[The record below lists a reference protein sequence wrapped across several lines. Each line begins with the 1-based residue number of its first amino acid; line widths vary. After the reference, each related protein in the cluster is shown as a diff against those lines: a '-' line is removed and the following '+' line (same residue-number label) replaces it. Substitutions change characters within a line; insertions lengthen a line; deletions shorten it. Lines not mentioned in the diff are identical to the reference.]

1 MKQRFLHFF
10 ATLLL
15 AFAAACPTWATDYV
29 TVGTGSSYSYT
40 YPYGNIDKYSTTQS
54 IYTASEMNGAKLIT
68 SIAYHV
74 YQASSFSTSGVEI
87 YMGHRLSSTFSSASD
102 YQDVSKMT
110 LVYSGSPTL
119 GLSTGWETRTLQTP
133 FYYNGA
139 DNLVVVVAKRSSSYN
154 QNLKYYYSSTSSAQC
169 LYRGSNSYS
178 DYGTTTS
185 NSYSYSMNTGRPNTR
200 FGYETILEQKEGILY
215 CTTSSSTATVGKA
228 VSPGVSTTI
237 PSTITVSGKDY
248 NITSINTGAFNGC
261 TNLKEVVIPN
271 TMTSIG
277 DYAFY
282 NCSNL
287 KSLTIGESVTSIGN
301 NAFNYKPIKTIWL
314 PETPPTGYAQ
324 ANGARNYTP
333 NNTYTSLTNVTVYPN
348 LKMLFAADG
357 VKYAIIST
365 TARTVDAIDSDYRAK
380 AINIGQT
387 VNYKGIA
394 MTVHQVR
401 DYLAYDNDSVLT
413 ASIKS
418 PDNIGHYAFKSCNG
432 LQSVDVSNVD
442 SIGTQAFYNC
452 PALTEAT
459 LGNELKDLG
468 TQAFQSCG
476 NLKNVKIGNSLRTIG
491 GEAFKGCGNLERFH
505 VGNQLD
511 SIGAKAFE
519 GCVNMKKFVSE
530 TVTPPACG
538 ERALIDIEKWVC
550 MLYVPQSGI
559 DAYRRADQWK
569 DFILINDNHS
579 EANGEGTEHYSIIDD
594 NSYINSTAF
603 SVKELSYNRNFS
615 SSWEP
620 LYLPFAM
627 KYDDW
632 AADYQVA
639 RINAFYQYDDDRD
652 GHIDRSVLEAIVIK
666 DGELNPNYPYLI
678 RAKSAGAKSIVLNN
692 TLVYPTE
699 VNSID
704 CSTIDSRFTF
714 TGTYLPMDG
723 EQLTTLSA
731 YIMAD
736 GRLVEAGSTSMLA
749 PFRWYLQVEDRNA
762 NNSVATSNRREIRI
776 AITEEPSLTGIE
788 YARLGLD
795 ESGAENSSIFSIDG
809 RRVQQ
814 PTQRGIYIVNGK
826 KQVVR

>member
-1 MKQRFLHFF
+1 MKHSIFHFL

-15 AFAAACPTWATDYV
+15 AFAAVCPAWAESYV
-29 TVGTGSSYSYT
+29 IVGSSNFYSNYL
-40 YPYGNIDKYSTTQS
+40 PFGNYFCYSTTQS
-54 IYTASEMNGAKLIT
+54 IYTASEMNGAKVIT
-68 SIAYHV
+68 SIAYYV
-74 YQASSFSTSGVEI
+74 ETASSMPTTSVEI
-87 YMGHRLSSTFSSASD
+87 YMGHLSSSNFSSASN
-102 YQDVSKMT
+102 YANVSYMT
-110 LVYSGSPTL
+110 KVYSGAPTL
-119 GLSTGWETRTLQTP
+119 GQNTGWERLNLDTY
-133 FYYNGA
+133 FNYNGT
-139 DNLVVVVAKRSSSYN
+139 DNLVVVVAKRSNGFNGSLTYRYTSYN
-154 QNLKYYYSSTSSAQC
+154 GNMC
-169 LYRGSNSYS
+169 LYRLS
-178 DYGTTTS
+178 DETSGYGIAS
-185 NSYSYSMNTGRPNTR
+185 NSYSYELSNIRPNTR
-200 FGYETILEQKEGILY
+200 FGYKNQIDIVQDSIEYRTNSTSTVTVVGAPSI
-215 CTTSSSTATVGKA
+215 TTSL
-228 VSPGVSTTI
+228 TI
-237 PSTITVSGKDY
+237 PSTITSDGKSY
-248 NITSINTGAFNGC
+248 TVTQIKGGFCNS
-261 TNLKEVVIPN
+261 LKEIVIPN
-271 TMTSIG
+271 TVTTIDS
-277 DYAFY
+277 YAFS

-287 KSLTIGESVTSIGN
+287 RSVTIGTDVTSIGS
-301 NAFNYKPIKTIWL
+301 NAFNKKPTKTIWL

-333 NNTYTSLTNVTVYPN
+333 NNTYTSLTDVTIYPN

-418 PDNIGHYAFKSCNG
+418 PDNIGISAFYDCNG

-452 PALTEAT
+452 PALTEAS

-468 TQAFQSCG
+468 TQAFYYCG

-491 GEAFKGCGNLERFH
+491 DEAFKGCGNLERFH

-569 DFILINDNHS
+569 EFILINDNHS
-579 EANGEGTEHYSIIDD
+579 EANGEGAEHYSIIDD

-603 SVKELSYNRNFS
+603 SVKELSYNRTFS

-632 AADYQVA
+632 AAGYQVA

-678 RAKSAGAKSIVLNN
+678 RAKSAGAKAIVLNN

-723 EQLTTLSA
+723 EQLTTLGA

-736 GRLVEAGSTSMLA
+736 GRLVEAGSTSTLA

-795 ESGAENSSIFSIDG
+795 ESGAENSIFSIDG

>member
-1 MKQRFLHFF
+1 MKHSIFHFL

-15 AFAAACPTWATDYV
+15 AFAAACPAWAEIYV
-29 TVGTGSSYSYT
+29 TVGT
-40 YPYGNIDKYSTTQS
+40 NRSTTQGGAYHAIDRYS
-54 IYTASEMNGAKLIT
+54 TDHTIYTASEMGGAKVIT
-68 SIAYHV
+68 SIAYYV
-74 YQASSFSTSGVEI
+74 AIASSLPTAGVEI
-87 YMGHRLSSTFSSASD
+87 YMGHRSSSTFSSASD

-119 GLSTGWETRTLQTP
+119 GQSTGWETRTLQTP
-133 FYYNGA
+133 FNYNGR
-139 DNLVVVVAKRSSSYN
+139 DNLVVVVAKRSSTNSHN
-154 QNLKYYYSSTSSAQC
+154 TYYYICPTSSKQH
-169 LYRGSNSYS
+169 LYRWSNDNSA
-178 DYGTTTS
+178 YGTAT
-185 NSYSYSMNTGRPNTR
+185 NSSSYYTDTYRPYTR
-200 FGYETILEQKEGILY
+200 FGFNCDFEQDGLGY
-215 CTTSSSTATVGKA
+215 TFTSSTTASVAATSSIGSSV
-228 VSPGVSTTI
+228 VI
-237 PSTITVSGKDY
+237 PSSITSNGNTYNVTSVSGFE
-248 NITSINTGAFNGC
+248 NC

-271 TMTSIG
+271 TVTSIG
-277 DYAFY
+277 DYAFDY
-282 NCSNL
+282 CYSL
-287 KSLTIGESVTSIGN
+287 RSLTIGESVKSIGT

-324 ANGARNYTP
+324 ANGTRNYTP
-333 NNTYTSLTNVTVYPN
+333 NNSYTSLTNVTVYPN

-413 ASIKS
+413 ATIKS
-418 PDNIGHYAFKSCNG
+418 PDNIGISAFCDCNG

-442 SIGTQAFYNC
+442 SIGDYAFYNC
-452 PALTEAT
+452 PALTDVT

-468 TQAFQSCG
+468 TQAFYYCG

-559 DAYRRADQWK
+559 EAYRRADQWK
-569 DFILINDNHS
+569 EFILINDNHS
-579 EANGEGTEHYSIIDD
+579 EANGEGADHYSIIDD

-603 SVKELSYNRNFS
+603 SVKELSYNRTFS

-620 LYLPFAM
+620 LYLPFSM

-652 GHIDRSVLEAIVIK
+652 GHIDRSVLEAIAIK

-678 RAKSAGAKSIVLNN
+678 RAKSAGAKAIVLNN

-723 EQLTTLSA
+723 EQLTTLGA

-736 GRLVEAGSTSMLA
+736 GRLVEAGSTSTLA

-795 ESGAENSSIFSIDG
+795 ESDAESSIFSIDG

-814 PTQRGIYIVNGK
+814 HTQRGIYIVNGK

>member
-1 MKQRFLHFF
+1 MKQRVLHFF

-15 AFAAACPTWATDYV
+15 AFAAACPAWAVDYV
-29 TVGTGSSYSYT
+29 TVGTSSNSSSSYT
-40 YPYGNIDKYSTTQS
+40 PYCNYYKYSTTQA
-54 IYTASEMNGAKLIT
+54 IYTASEMNGAKVIT
-68 SIAYHV
+68 SIAYNV
-74 YQASSFSTSGVEI
+74 VEASSQTTTGVEI
-87 YMGHRLSSTFSSASD
+87 YMGHRSSSTFSSASD
-102 YQDVSKMT
+102 YQNVSNMT

-119 GLSTGWETRTLQTP
+119 GLSTGWETHTLQTP
-133 FYYNGA
+133 FFYNGS
-139 DNLVVVVAKRSSSYN
+139 DNLVVVVARRGSSYSSA
-154 QNLKYYYSSTSSAQC
+154 LTYACSTTSSTQC
-169 LYRGSNSYS
+169 LYRGSGY
-178 DYGTTTS
+178 YGDTAIGTATN
-185 NSYSYSMNTGRPNTR
+185 NSYSYSTYSYRPNTR
-200 FGYETILEQKEGILY
+200 FGYGFDAEQGGIGYLY
-215 CTTSSSTATVGKA
+215 TSSNTAA
-228 VSPGVSTTI
+228 VAGQTSFNASASITI
-237 PSTITVSGKDY
+237 PSSINNHSV
-248 NITSINTGAFNGC
+248 TSIKGAFYNC

-271 TMTSIG
+271 TVTSIG

-301 NAFNYKPIKTIWL
+301 NAFNYAPKKTIWL
-314 PETPPTGYAQ
+314 PETPPNGYAQ

-333 NNTYTSLTNVTVYPN
+333 NNSYTNLTNVTVYPN

-418 PDNIGHYAFKSCNG
+418 PDNIGQYAFYNCNG

-452 PALTEAT
+452 PALTEAS

-468 TQAFQSCG
+468 TKAFQSCG
-476 NLKNVKIGNSLRTIG
+476 NLKNVKIGNSLSTIG

-530 TVTPPACG
+530 TITPPACG

-559 DAYRRADQWK
+559 DAYRNADQWK
-569 DFILINDNHS
+569 EFILINDNHS
-579 EANGEGTEHYSIIDD
+579 EANGEGADHYSIIDD

-603 SVKELSYNRNFS
+603 SVKELSYNRTFS

-620 LYLPFAM
+620 LYLPFSM

-632 AADYQVA
+632 AANYQVA

-652 GHIDRSVLEAIVIK
+652 GHIDRSVLEAIIIK

-678 RAKSAGAKSIVLNN
+678 RAKSAGAKAIVLNN

-723 EQLTTLSA
+723 EQLTTLGA

-736 GRLVEAGSTSMLA
+736 GRLVEAGSTSTLA

-795 ESGAENSSIFSIDG
+795 ENGAENSSIFSIDG

>member
-1 MKQRFLHFF
+1 M
-10 ATLLL
+10 
-15 AFAAACPTWATDYV
+15 
-29 TVGTGSSYSYT
+29 
-40 YPYGNIDKYSTTQS
+40 
-54 IYTASEMNGAKLIT
+54 
-68 SIAYHV
+68 
-74 YQASSFSTSGVEI
+74 
-87 YMGHRLSSTFSSASD
+87 
-102 YQDVSKMT
+102 
-110 LVYSGSPTL
+110 
-119 GLSTGWETRTLQTP
+119 
-133 FYYNGA
+133 
-139 DNLVVVVAKRSSSYN
+139 
-154 QNLKYYYSSTSSAQC
+154 
-169 LYRGSNSYS
+169 
-178 DYGTTTS
+178 
-185 NSYSYSMNTGRPNTR
+185 
-200 FGYETILEQKEGILY
+200 
-215 CTTSSSTATVGKA
+215 
-228 VSPGVSTTI
+228 
-237 PSTITVSGKDY
+237 
-248 NITSINTGAFNGC
+248 
-261 TNLKEVVIPN
+261 
-271 TMTSIG
+271 
-277 DYAFY
+277 
-282 NCSNL
+282 
-287 KSLTIGESVTSIGN
+287 
-301 NAFNYKPIKTIWL
+301 
-314 PETPPTGYAQ
+314 
-324 ANGARNYTP
+324 
-333 NNTYTSLTNVTVYPN
+333 
-348 LKMLFAADG
+348 
-357 VKYAIIST
+357 
-365 TARTVDAIDSDYRAK
+365 
-380 AINIGQT
+380 
-387 VNYKGIA
+387 
-394 MTVHQVR
+394 
-401 DYLAYDNDSVLT
+401 
-413 ASIKS
+413 
-418 PDNIGHYAFKSCNG
+418 
-432 LQSVDVSNVD
+432 
-442 SIGTQAFYNC
+442 
-452 PALTEAT
+452 
-459 LGNELKDLG
+459 
-468 TQAFQSCG
+468 
-476 NLKNVKIGNSLRTIG
+476 KIGNSLRTIG
-491 GEAFKGCGNLERFH
+491 GQAFSGCGNLERFH

-559 DAYRRADQWK
+559 EAYRRADQWK
-569 DFILINDNHS
+569 EFILINDNHS
-579 EANGEGTEHYSIIDD
+579 EANGEGADHYSIIDD

-603 SVKELSYNRNFS
+603 SVKELSYNRTFS

-620 LYLPFAM
+620 LYLPFSM

-723 EQLTTLSA
+723 EQLTTLGA

-736 GRLVEAGSTSMLA
+736 GRLVEAGSTSTLA

-795 ESGAENSSIFSIDG
+795 ENGAESSSIFSIDG

>member
-1 MKQRFLHFF
+1 MKHSFFHFL

-15 AFAAACPTWATDYV
+15 AFAAACPVWAESYV
-29 TVGTGSSYSYT
+29 TVGTDNYISNDM
-40 YPYGNIDKYSTTQS
+40 PYGNYNFYSTTQS
-54 IYTASEMNGAKLIT
+54 IYTSTEMGSAKVIT
-68 SIAYHV
+68 SIAYQV
-74 YQASSFSTSGVEI
+74 YQAGTCIPDVDI
-87 YMGHRLSSTFSSASD
+87 YMGHRSSSSFSGASD

-110 LVYSGSPTL
+110 LVYSGTTYL
-119 GLSTGWETRTLQTP
+119 GGNTGWEQISFQTP
-133 FYYNGA
+133 FYYNGY
-139 DNLVVVVAKRSSSYN
+139 DNLVVVVAHRVKRNQVLYYFTHKISSKTLRRSSDTISSYGTATTTGSYN
-154 QNLKYYYSSTSSAQC
+154 TY
-169 LYRGSNSYS
+169 
-178 DYGTTTS
+178 DY
-185 NSYSYSMNTGRPNTR
+185 RPNTR
-200 FGYETILEQKEGILY
+200 FGYGFDAEEGGIGYLY
-215 CTTSSSTATVGKA
+215 TSSTTAAVAGSTANVA
-228 VSPGVSTTI
+228 SVTI
-237 PSTITVSGKDY
+237 PSAINSHTV
-248 NITSINTGAFNGC
+248 TSIKGGFNDH

-271 TMTSIG
+271 TVTSIN

-287 KSLTIGESVTSIGN
+287 KSLTIGESVKSIGT
-301 NAFNYKPIKTIWL
+301 NAFNYKPTKTIWL

-324 ANGARNYTP
+324 ANGTRNYTP
-333 NNTYTSLTNVTVYPN
+333 NNSYTSLTNVTVYPN

-418 PDNIGHYAFKSCNG
+418 PDNIGQYAFYNCNG

-491 GEAFKGCGNLERFH
+491 GQAFSGCGNLERFH

-511 SIGAKAFE
+511 SIDAKAFE

-579 EANGEGTEHYSIIDD
+579 EANGEGADHYSIIDD

-603 SVKELSYNRNFS
+603 SVKELSYNRTFS

-620 LYLPFAM
+620 LYLPFSM

-678 RAKSAGAKSIVLNN
+678 RAKSAGAKAIVLNN

-723 EQLTTLSA
+723 EQLTTLGA

-736 GRLVEAGSTSMLA
+736 GRLVEAGSTSTLA

-788 YARLGLD
+788 YASLGLD
-795 ESGAENSSIFSIDG
+795 ESGAENSIFSIDG

>member
-15 AFAAACPTWATDYV
+15 AFAAACPAWATDYV
-29 TVGTGSSYSYT
+29 TVGTSTSNTSYL
-40 YPYGNIDKYSTTQS
+40 YPYVNNYKGSTTQS
-54 IYTASEMNGAKLIT
+54 IYTANEMNGAKVIT
-68 SIAYHV
+68 SIAYYV
-74 YQASSFSTSGVEI
+74 SSAYSLTTTGVEI
-87 YMGHRLSSTFSSASD
+87 YMGHRSSSNFSSASD

-119 GLSTGWETRTLQTP
+119 GQSTGWETSTLQTP
-133 FYYNGA
+133 FYYNGS
-139 DNLVVVVAKRSSSYN
+139 DNLVVVVAKRSSSYS
-154 QNLKYYYSSTSSAQC
+154 QNLKYYCSSTSSTQC
-169 LYRGSNSYS
+169 LYRFGSDST
-178 DYGTTTS
+178 YGTATS
-185 NSYSYSMNTGRPNTR
+185 NTYSYYTSTNRPNTR
-200 FGYETILEQKEGILY
+200 FGYESYKIQDGIAY
-215 CTTSSSTATVGKA
+215 TYSSNQATVARAISSGA
-228 VSPGVSTTI
+228 SVTI
-237 PSTITVSGKDY
+237 PSTITVAGNTY
-248 NITSINTGAFNGC
+248 TVTSIKGAFHNF

-271 TMTSIG
+271 TVTSIG

-333 NNTYTSLTNVTVYPN
+333 NNSYTSLTNVTVYPN

-418 PDNIGHYAFKSCNG
+418 PDNIGISAFYNCNG
-432 LQSVDVSNVD
+432 LQSVEVSNVD

-452 PALTEAT
+452 PALTDVT

-538 ERALIDIEKWVC
+538 DRALIDIEKWTC

-559 DAYRRADQWK
+559 EAYRNAGQWK

-579 EANGEGTEHYSIIDD
+579 EANGEGADHYSIIDD
-594 NSYINSTAF
+594 NSYVNSTAF
-603 SVKELSYNRNFS
+603 SVKELLYNRTYS

-627 KYDDW
+627 RYEDW

-678 RAKSAGAKSIVLNN
+678 RAKSPGAKSIVLNN

-723 EQLTTLSA
+723 EQLTTLGA
-731 YIMAD
+731 YIMND
-736 GRLVEAGSTSMLA
+736 GRLAEATSTSTLA

-762 NNSVATSNRREIRI
+762 NGSVATSNRREIRI
-776 AITEEPSLTGIE
+776 AITDEPSLTGIE

-795 ESGAENSSIFSIDG
+795 AEQDSSIYSIDG